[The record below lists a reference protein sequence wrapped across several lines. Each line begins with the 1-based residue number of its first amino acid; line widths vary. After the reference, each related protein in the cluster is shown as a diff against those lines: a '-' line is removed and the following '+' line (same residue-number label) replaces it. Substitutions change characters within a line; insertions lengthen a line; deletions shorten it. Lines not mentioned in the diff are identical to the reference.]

1 MTNAATVTMTGELD
15 PRAGWEAT
23 GCTIAQTLDV
33 VRSRSAFL
41 LLREA
46 FYGTTR
52 FDEFAHRV
60 GVSEP
65 VAAAR
70 LKELVA
76 VGLLE
81 RHPYKE
87 PGRRTRLEYRLTPMG
102 ADFFPALVALTQWGE
117 RWLQP
122 AGVELRHRDCGGSVR
137 AELCC
142 DRGHHISVA
151 DIDLVAR
158 PHTPD

>member
-1 MTNAATVTMTGELD
+1 MEAATVTLTGELD
-15 PRAGWEAT
+15 PRGSWEAT

-33 VRSRSAFL
+33 VGSRSAFL

-60 GVSEP
+60 GISEP

-70 LKELVA
+70 LKEPVE

-81 RHPYKE
+81 RVPYRE
-87 PGRRTRLEYRLTPMG
+87 PRQRTRLEYRLTAMG
-102 ADFFPALVALTQWGE
+102 VDFLPALVALMQWGD
-117 RWLQP
+117 RWLEP
-122 AGVELRHRDCGGSVR
+122 AGVEMRHRDCGGGVR
-137 AELCC
+137 AELHC
-142 DRGHHISVA
+142 DRGHDIAVG
-151 DIDLVAR
+151 DIDLVR
-158 PHTPD
+158 RLRN

>member
-1 MTNAATVTMTGELD
+1 MRQATVTLTGELD

-33 VRSRSAFL
+33 VGSRSAFL

-52 FDEFAHRV
+52 FDDFAHRV

-70 LKELVA
+70 LRELVE

-81 RHPYKE
+81 RRPYKE

-102 ADFFPALVALTQWGE
+102 VDFFPALVALSQWGE
-117 RWLQP
+117 RWLEP
-122 AGVELRHRDCGGSVR
+122 AGVELRHRECGGCVR
-137 AELCC
+137 VELSCEH
-142 DRGHHISVA
+142 GHDISVG
-151 DIDLVAR
+151 DIELVAR
-158 PHTPD
+158 THPPD